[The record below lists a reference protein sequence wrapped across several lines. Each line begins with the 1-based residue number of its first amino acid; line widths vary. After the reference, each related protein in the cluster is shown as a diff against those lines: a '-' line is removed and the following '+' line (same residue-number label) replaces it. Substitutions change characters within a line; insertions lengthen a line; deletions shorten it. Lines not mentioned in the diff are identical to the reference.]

1 MASAAPRPHPGG
13 VSPLR
18 ATHLLTDR
26 GTALCGVT
34 ETRRWALRPSEASCP
49 ECRALAELRALERSL
64 TERRLAET
72 IERLMAARSP
82 EGPADGT
89 G

>member
-1 MASAAPRPHPGG
+1 VTS
-13 VSPLR
+13 LR

-26 GTALCGVT
+26 GAAVCGVT
-34 ETRRWALRPSEASCP
+34 ETRRWAVRQADATCP

-72 IERLMAARSP
+72 IARLAPGS
-82 EGPADGT
+82 GGT
-89 G
+89 RL